1 LKFSSLTIDHSF
13 FSFSIAILIS
23 IAIYHPGI
31 MRLLLSSIVV
41 FDDYRELIRD
51 LTALTPMQFNYVVM
65 VIHLLAF
72 DFKLAL
78 LHRVLFEVDEETDDA
93 CQEQCSDGTTSDT
106 RRFQHHARSGSCC
119 VEEEKK
125 G

>member
-1 LKFSSLTIDHSF
+1 LF
-13 FSFSIAILIS
+13 FFSIAILIS

-41 FDDYRELIRD
+41 FDYNRELIRD
-51 LTALTPMQFNYVVM
+51 LTALTPMQLNYVVM

-72 DFKLAL
+72 DFELAL
-78 LHRVLFEVDEETDDA
+78 LHRVLLEVDEETDDA
-93 CQEQCSDGTTSDT
+93 CQEQCSNGTTSDA

-119 VEEEKK
+119 VGEEKK